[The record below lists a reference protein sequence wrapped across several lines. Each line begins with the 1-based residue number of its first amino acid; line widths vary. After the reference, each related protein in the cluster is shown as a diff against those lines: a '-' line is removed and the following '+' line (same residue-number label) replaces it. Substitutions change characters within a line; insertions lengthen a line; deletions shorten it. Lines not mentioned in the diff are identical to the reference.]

1 MTDDILERLFYGQV
15 SPFDDPVE
23 DIDTFRDLNRKLSTI
38 WAEVE
43 KQASPELITL
53 LDRYKVCRADLEM
66 LTQLDRFKVGFRL
79 GVQLMTAATGGVE
92 ILK

>member
-23 DIDTFRDLNRKLSTI
+23 DIDTFRDLNRKPSTI

-43 KQASPELITL
+43 KQASPELIAL

>member
-53 LDRYKVCRADLEM
+53 LDRYKACRADLEI
-66 LTQLDRFKVGFRL
+66 LTQLDRFKVGCRL